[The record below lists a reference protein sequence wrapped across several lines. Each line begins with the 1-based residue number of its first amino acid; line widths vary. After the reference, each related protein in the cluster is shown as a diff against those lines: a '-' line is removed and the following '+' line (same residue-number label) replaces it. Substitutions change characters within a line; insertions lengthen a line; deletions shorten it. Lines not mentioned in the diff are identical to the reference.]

1 MKLFKKKQKPEV
13 PKHNKKM
20 EEAVIMY
27 KKGQYI
33 KPKEMFKMYNI
44 GKMKNMT
51 DFKGFKHKLLNKYF
65 PLNTLMIN
73 MQLTNGQFMQFIVK
87 IKNGGFIF
95 DNGFYIIDDE
105 KKYYNATS
113 NKWCLDYHEELCFPI
128 DKKVNINEIKNAILE
143 SNEVELETA
152 INPVSLQ
159 KFMESTVIQKLLA
172 GAEMEDS
179 LRLIKTIVI
188 VNVIVTII
196 SLLLLANM
204 SGLLG

>member
-1 MKLFKKKQKPEV
+1 MKLFKKKQNQEE

-20 EEAVIMY
+20 EEAVKMY
-27 KKGQYI
+27 KKGQYV
-33 KPKEMFKMYNI
+33 KPKEMFKMYDI

-51 DFKGFKHKLLNKYF
+51 DIKGFKHKILNKYF

-73 MQLTNGQFMQFIVK
+73 MQLTNGQLMQFIVK
-87 IKNGGFIF
+87 IKDGGFVF

-128 DKKVNINEIKNAILE
+128 NKKININEIKNAILE

-159 KFMESTVIQKLLA
+159 KFMESTVIQKLLS

-179 LRLIKTIVI
+179 LRFIKTIM
-188 VNVIVTII
+188 II
-196 SLLLLANM
+196 NIIITVVSLLLIANM
-204 SGLLG
+204 SGLIG